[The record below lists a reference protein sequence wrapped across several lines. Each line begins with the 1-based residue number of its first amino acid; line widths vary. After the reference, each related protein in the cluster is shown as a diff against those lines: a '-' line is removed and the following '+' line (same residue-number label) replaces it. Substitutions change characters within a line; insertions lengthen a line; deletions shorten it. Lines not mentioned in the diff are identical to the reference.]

1 MAELV
6 ESGCPSASPRP
17 RRPAATRSQN
27 VVRRTRPPET
37 VEKMRPSSPAGYAA
51 WCAADRV
58 PHRRWHRDRTH
69 RGTRLRGPKH
79 RLRTAEH
86 DELTVDTKLACR
98 AEVSRIEGTQR
109 RCGLRTVR
117 SYPPG
122 RPRRSY
128 SLRTARLGAKQSCGT
143 WAAVLAS
150 SPSASP
156 DIAPGW
162 RRGLCPRLPA
172 GWPRTLS
179 VSPLGPS
186 MPGRPRAQSGVLPDR
201 PVGPRSPHGR
211 HTRHATWGRVVRPTR
226 RPGGRFPITHA
237 HSGSDELPGME
248 FLARPPCRTS
258 LVTVGDS
265 NGGRRRLSRRDICD
279 HAHC

>member
-1 MAELV
+1 M
-6 ESGCPSASPRP
+6 
-17 RRPAATRSQN
+17 
-27 VVRRTRPPET
+27 VR
-37 VEKMRPSSPAGYAA
+37 GQ
-51 WCAADRV
+51 RV

-211 HTRHATWGRVVRPTR
+211 HTRHANVAPVVWYARQGGPGVDSPSRMPTR
-226 RPGGRFPITHA
+226 AAT
-237 HSGSDELPGME
+237 SSPGME